1 MSPVNDTV
9 TLEGALVQRICA
21 QLGYEPA
28 PGETIDPGTSFF
40 SVDGFRIGEFE
51 LNSMDLVEMIV
62 TLEEDFEIPILE
74 SKDIG
79 EIDTIEKLSKFIGS
93 TASDGRVEEFCKT
106 WL

>member
-1 MSPVNDTV
+1 MTDTL

-21 QLGYEPA
+21 RLAYEPG
-28 PGETIDPGTSFF
+28 PGEKIDPARSFF

-74 SKDIG
+74 SNDLR
-79 EIDTIEKLSKFIGS
+79 EIDTIEKLSTFI
-93 TASDGRVEEFCKT
+93 ASNASASRVEGFCKT
-106 WL
+106 WS